1 MTKMNPL
8 DGLGLAGITVLA
20 SGLALAQPAST
31 PASGASA
38 PGMAPGPGPAA
49 SKPQGSPRYGNGLT
63 PGWKMMTPEEHAAV
77 AAAMGQMKSR
87 GECVTYMDA
96 NYKQMVERARQK
108 GLPEP
113 GNARRDLCNVLPK

>member
-1 MTKMNPL
+1 MMNMNPL
-8 DGLGLAGITVLA
+8 VRLGLIGTAVLA
-20 SGLALAQPAST
+20 SGLALAQP
-31 PASGASA
+31 ASA

-49 SKPQGSPRYGNGLT
+49 STPQATPRYGNGFT
-63 PGWKMMTPEEHAAV
+63 PGWKIMTPEEHAAV

-108 GLPEP
+108 GLPEV
-113 GNARRDLCNVLPK
+113 GNSRRDLCNVLPK